1 MKITPK
7 QYALS
12 LYESTQNAD
21 KNEIAKRIA
30 SFINILKRNNDL
42 SQIDKIIQCYYQHYR
57 KTKNVTKI
65 EIKSSEKLGPNIISK
80 ILQKFNKQVE
90 IEEKIDPALIG
101 GVVIKINDNI
111 LIDGSIKR
119 KLEDLKEKL
128 I

>member
-12 LYESTQNAD
+12 LYESTQNCD
-21 KNEIAKRIA
+21 KDEISKRIL
-30 SFINILKRNNDL
+30 SFIDVLRKNNDL
-42 SQIDKIIQCYYQHYR
+42 SQTNKIIQYYYQHYR
-57 KTKNVTKI
+57 QVKNITKI

-80 ILQKFNKQVE
+80 ILEKFNKQVE

-101 GVVIKINDNI
+101 GVVIRINDNI

-119 KLEDLKEKL
+119 KLEDIKEKL
-128 I
+128 A